1 MPFLFCVTCKTLC
14 RPSLSK
20 YDLSCRYENM
30 HMMVIRLLEMSY
42 FYFYFVN

>member
-20 YDLSCRYENM
+20 YDLSCRYDKFHVQQCQAQNE
-30 HMMVIRLLEMSY
+30 I
-42 FYFYFVN
+42 